1 VAQGAYIVHNPRIIA
16 CEIDLQSGYDMSVEV
31 LANAVR
37 EAEQRDAHSP
47 HAPAVVRIL
56 PQIRDDTRAIV
67 RVEQEPGFIHVIRG
81 ARVMLDVPLAA
92 LFGVP
97 KWRINDAVKRNP
109 NWFPSDFA
117 FQLTQQE
124 NEAFSTQC
132 ANSKGRGGR
141 RALPY
146 AFTQLGVAMLSSVLR
161 SKRAMGV
168 NIEIMRTFV
177 GVRQILANDSS
188 VAHRADTV
196 ECHASKRGE
205 PVQAILDAILK
216 LTPPEPNQQLI
227 KYNASRIQHP
237 IVQVMGLCLAESKKD
252 D

>member
-1 VAQGAYIVHNPRIIA
+1 MAQGAYIVHNPRIIA

-37 EAEQRDAHSP
+37 EAEQRDAPSP
-47 HAPAVVRIL
+47 HTPAVVRVL
-56 PQIRDDTRAIV
+56 PQIRDETRAIL
-67 RVEQEPGFIHVIRG
+67 RIEQEPGFIHIIRG

-117 FQLTQQE
+117 FQLTEQE
-124 NEAFSTQC
+124 NEAFSSQC

-161 SKRAMGV
+161 SKRAMAV
-168 NIEIMRTFV
+168 NLEIMRTFV
-177 GVRQILANDSS
+177 GVRQNPAEDSGIALRLEYHS
-188 VAHRADTV
+188 
-196 ECHASKRGE
+196 SKGE

-237 IVQVMGLCLAESKKD
+237 IVQVMGLCLAESKND